1 MGRADDHP
9 GLAVSYYASHGETP
23 LGWGGSGAAAL
34 GLVGSVTDAQYDW
47 VFGPGGFRD
56 PTSGTRLVTTSRP
69 GIELVVS
76 AHKSVAL
83 LGVIGWADHMHSI
96 LDAETEATLGFLDDF
111 VRGSGGR
118 RGRAQHRTP
127 TAGLVYART
136 RHATSRAGDPEPHDH
151 VLVANLVEM
160 LDERGGYKGLDT
172 ALVRDVLHAATMAGR
187 LAGARRA
194 VELGFAILPDPGPSG
209 RLGHWRIAGIPLA
222 ACEVLS
228 KRSAEI
234 EAAVG
239 EVGHGTYQ
247 ARQVA
252 ARTTRRAKRHTPEA
266 ELMPVWRREL
276 EGVGLGVERL
286 AGMVLEDARNLARP
300 ERLSTRAIEQLVGDA
315 LAPGGPLAERKVFTR
330 ADVVV
335 AVTPGLYGQDP
346 DLLGPVVSRVLR
358 HSDAIP
364 LVGVAAARDQ
374 AYAPAC
380 VVAVEAAIVDV
391 MDRAASRTAAP
402 AVGYRAVEQAIWAKA
417 TSLGRVSL
425 TVGQT
430 NAAIALATSGRGG
443 ELVLGVAGAGKTTML
458 DVVRAAFQDGG
469 YRVLGTS
476 TSGQA
481 TRTLGEEAHVDAR
494 TVASLL
500 WRLDHDRLHLD
511 ARTVVIVDEAA
522 MTDDPALL
530 RLLVAADTAGA
541 KTVLVG
547 DHRQL
552 GAVGPAGAFEG
563 LVRRQPD
570 VVHVLRENVRQH
582 DVEERHIL
590 AHLRAGDVGAAVD
603 WYADHDRLHVAP
615 TRSEVLA
622 AVVENWYGD
631 VAAGQDAAMFAW
643 RRANV
648 AELNRLARQRWAA
661 EGHLTGPELAVPG
674 GRTYAAG
681 DRVVSLAP
689 TADGRLVT
697 SQAGTVLAADPSSAM
712 LDLRMDDSRHVVL
725 SAADAGADRLD
736 FGYARTVHRS
746 QGDTVDVGHRYFD
759 GGGREL
765 AYVSM
770 SRARHEAFVYAVAE
784 DVDQAKGDLTQDWVH
799 DRRQHW
805 ALDTGTPTTSVADL
819 EHEPATPSQLQ
830 TVIREARLRS
840 ERDAVAAAIPADVT
854 GELREARRQQAALE
868 ARRRDLETGGPSYW
882 QTPEGG
888 AGTAVHRLA
897 TRVEAE
903 RLRAEDPHLSRSQR
917 RTARYELRDLG
928 PQLDDA
934 LTHWNAVCGPE
945 HARLTARIDRLAE
958 TAQTVQ
964 ESHEHRI
971 DWLDRH
977 PEALRRLE
985 RLERELDEYRPQRSA
1000 HVVGLDGPSW
1010 GLETRLENP
1019 GIGLDLD

>member
-1 MGRADDHP
+1 
-9 GLAVSYYASHGETP
+9 
-23 LGWGGSGAAAL
+23 
-34 GLVGSVTDAQYDW
+34 
-47 VFGPGGFRD
+47 
-56 PTSGTRLVTTSRP
+56 
-69 GIELVVS
+69 
-76 AHKSVAL
+76 
-83 LGVIGWADHMHSI
+83 
-96 LDAETEATLGFLDDF
+96 
-111 VRGSGGR
+111 
-118 RGRAQHRTP
+118 
-127 TAGLVYART
+127 
-136 RHATSRAGDPEPHDH
+136 
-151 VLVANLVEM
+151 
-160 LDERGGYKGLDT
+160 
-172 ALVRDVLHAATMAGR
+172 
-187 LAGARRA
+187 
-194 VELGFAILPDPGPSG
+194 
-209 RLGHWRIAGIPLA
+209 
-222 ACEVLS
+222 
-228 KRSAEI
+228 
-234 EAAVG
+234 
-239 EVGHGTYQ
+239 
-247 ARQVA
+247 
-252 ARTTRRAKRHTPEA
+252 
-266 ELMPVWRREL
+266 MPVWRREL

-286 AGMVLEDARNLARP
+286 AEMVLEDARNLRRP
-300 ERLSTRAIEQLVGDA
+300 QPLSNRDIEQLAADV

-346 DLLGPVVSRVLR
+346 DVLGPVVSRVLR
-358 HSDAIP
+358 HSEAIP

-380 VVAVEAAIVDV
+380 VVAVEAAIAEV
-391 MDRAASRTAAP
+391 METAAARTAAP
-402 AVGYRAVEQAIWAKA
+402 AVVSATVERAMWAKEA
-417 TSLGRVSL
+417 TLGGVPM

-481 TRTLGEEAHVDAR
+481 TRTLGEEAHVEAR

-603 WYADHDRLHVAP
+603 WYADHDRLRIAP
-615 TRSEVLA
+615 TRTQALA
-622 AVVENWYGD
+622 AVVDKWYGD
-631 VAAGQDAAMFAW
+631 VADGQDAAMFAW

-648 AELNRLARQRWAA
+648 AELNRLARHRWAA
-661 EGHLTGPELAVPG
+661 DGHLAGPELPVPG

-681 DRVVSLAP
+681 DRIVTLAP
-689 TADGRLVT
+689 AADAGLVT
-697 SQAGTVLAADPSSAM
+697 SQAGTVVAVDPSEVT
-712 LDLRMDDSRHVVL
+712 LDLRMDDGQHVRL
-725 SAADAGADRLD
+725 SAADAGVDRLD
-736 FGYARTVHRS
+736 YGYARTVHRS
-746 QGDTVDVGHRYFD
+746 QGDTVDVSHRYFD

-770 SRARHEAFVYAVAE
+770 SRARLEAFVYAVSD
-784 DVDQAKGDLTQDWVH
+784 DVDQAKGDLTQDWAH

-805 ALDTGTPTTSVADL
+805 ALDTGTPTTSVANI
-819 EHEPATPSQLQ
+819 EHEPATPSQLK

-840 ERDAVAAAIPADVT
+840 ERDAVAAAIPPDVT
-854 GELREARRQQAALE
+854 GALRASRRQQAALE
-868 ARRRDLETGGPSYW
+868 ARRYDLETGGPSYW
-882 QTPEGG
+882 QTPEGR
-888 AGTAVHRLA
+888 AGTAVQRLA
-897 TRVEAE
+897 TRIEAE
-903 RLRAEDPHLSRSQR
+903 QLRAEAPHLSRSQR
-917 RTARYELRDLG
+917 RTARYELRDLR

-945 HARLTARIDRLAE
+945 DDRLSAQIDRLAQ
-958 TAQTVQ
+958 AVQTLQ
-964 ESHEHRI
+964 ESLEHRI

-985 RLERELDEYRPQRSA
+985 RLERDLDGYQPQLTA
-1000 HVVGLDGPSW
+1000 QVVGFDGPSW
-1010 GLETRLENP
+1010 GLEPQVENP
-1019 GIGLDLD
+1019 GLDLGLD